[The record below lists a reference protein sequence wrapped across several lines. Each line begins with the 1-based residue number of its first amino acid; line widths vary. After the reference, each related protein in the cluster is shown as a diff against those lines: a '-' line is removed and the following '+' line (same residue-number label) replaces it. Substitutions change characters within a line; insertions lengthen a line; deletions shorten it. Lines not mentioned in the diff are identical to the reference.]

1 MSEQQNQSDAQQ
13 DALRQRLQAL
23 SREITPA
30 RDLWPQIA
38 AKLQDQPAQ
47 AQSDRSNSW
56 WHGSQALAAA
66 LLVAVLTLAI
76 WQQLPESLPMTDDA
90 QVSAWSRLAADT
102 DDASA
107 LTAESAAESMTQAML
122 QGMLEET
129 VTDTAW
135 LPRSAANADL
145 HAGLREYDLAAAQL
159 QQALVQQPD
168 NQHLWQQLSSLEVSR
183 MNMFAVHIQ

>member
-23 SREITPA
+23 STEITPA
-30 RDLWPQIA
+30 RNLWPQIA
-38 AKLQDQPAQ
+38 ARLQDQPAQ
-47 AQSDRSNSW
+47 GQSDRSNSW
-56 WHGSQALAAA
+56 WHSSQALAAA

>member
-1 MSEQQNQSDAQQ
+1 
-13 DALRQRLQAL
+13 
-23 SREITPA
+23 
-30 RDLWPQIA
+30 
-38 AKLQDQPAQ
+38 
-47 AQSDRSNSW
+47 
-56 WHGSQALAAA
+56 
-66 LLVAVLTLAI
+66 
-76 WQQLPESLPMTDDA
+76 
-90 QVSAWSRLAADT
+90 
-102 DDASA
+102 
-107 LTAESAAESMTQAML
+107 MTQAML

>member
-1 MSEQQNQSDAQQ
+1 MSEQQNQTDAQQ

-23 SREITPA
+23 STEITPA

-38 AKLQDQPAQ
+38 ARLQDQPAQ
-47 AQSDRSNSW
+47 GQSDRGNSW
-56 WHGSQALAAA
+56 WPWSQALAAV

-76 WQQLPESLPMTDDA
+76 WQQLPQSLPMTDDPLVTA
-90 QVSAWSRLAADT
+90 GSPIELDT
-102 DDASA
+102 DDTSA

-129 VTDTAW
+129 VTNTTW

-145 HAGLREYDLAAAQL
+145 HAGLHEYELAAAQL
-159 QQALVQQPD
+159 QQALLQQPD
-168 NQHLWQQLSSLEVSR
+168 NQNLWQQLSSLEVSR
-183 MNMFAVHIQ
+183 MNMFAVHIH